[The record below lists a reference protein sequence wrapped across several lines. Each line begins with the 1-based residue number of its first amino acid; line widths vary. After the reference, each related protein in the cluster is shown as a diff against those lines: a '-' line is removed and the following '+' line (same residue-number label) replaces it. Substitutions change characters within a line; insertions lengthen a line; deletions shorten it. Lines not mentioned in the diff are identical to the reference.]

1 MHCCLCLNFHVC
13 VCVHVHVCLCVCV
26 CVCAHVCVHARA
38 RAHVRVRVR
47 VCVRSFLPPL
57 ASRPRNI
64 GIYVR
69 VHLDTETSFIY
80 YKLFFLL
87 KMLRSEAMAGI
98 ICLECH

>member
-1 MHCCLCLNFHVC
+1 MCKCALLSVFVFSC
-13 VCVHVHVCLCVCV
+13 VCVSMCMCVCV

-38 RAHVRVRVR
+38 RAHVRVR

-80 YKLFFLL
+80 YKLHF
-87 KMLRSEAMAGI
+87 
-98 ICLECH
+98 C